1 MISARRTSPARFLLT
16 LSLRAGFMANSA
28 KRLEQLIAAIDSVN
42 ALDPRTIVVSGETRP
57 IEVVYSQRITDTL
70 LRMVPA
76 PSECLRIAVRGQH
89 IERWKIPR
97 ATYPLGR
104 AGYLQWRRHQR
115 ENQAKRLGELMVVA
129 DYAPEDIARVGVLV
143 RKENMK
149 TDAEVQTFE
158 DVICVTF
165 LEHYLPDFSSTVNED
180 KLAGI
185 LAKTWNRMSELG
197 HRHALLLDL
206 PPAVPQ
212 LLERGLAQQNAKA

>member
-1 MISARRTSPARFLLT
+1 MADAAERF
-16 LSLRAGFMANSA
+16 
-28 KRLEQLIAAIDSVN
+28 EQVIAAIDTVN
-42 ALDPRTIVVSGETRP
+42 ACDPRTILVDGVAQP
-57 IEVVYSQRITDTL
+57 IELVYSRRITDTL

-76 PSECLRIAVRGQH
+76 PSEGLRIAVRGQH

-97 ATYPLGR
+97 TTYPTGR

-115 ENQAKRLGELMVVA
+115 ENQAQRLGELMAEVH
-129 DYAPEDIARVGVLV
+129 YGPEDIARVGVLI

-149 TDAEVQTFE
+149 SDAEVQTFE

-165 LEHYLPDFSSTVNED
+165 LEYYLPDFSSTVDED

-197 HRHALLLDL
+197 HQHALQLDL
-206 PPAVPQ
+206 PPIVPR
-212 LLERGLAQQNAKA
+212 LLERGLTQQNAKV